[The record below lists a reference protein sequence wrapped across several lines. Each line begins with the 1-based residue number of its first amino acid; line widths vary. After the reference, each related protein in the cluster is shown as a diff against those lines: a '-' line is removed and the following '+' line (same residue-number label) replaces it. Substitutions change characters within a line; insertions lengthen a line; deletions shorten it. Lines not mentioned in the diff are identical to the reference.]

1 MTKLEVLFSPAEFN
15 ALGGRDLSNT
25 RCVVFDILRATSTM
39 ITALQNGA
47 EAVLPV
53 ATIDEAVS
61 LKRENSRLLLGGER
75 EGFRITAQMTGGVDF
90 DLGNSPREYT
100 PERVRGRKIVMTTT
114 NGTRGLRSCAG
125 AAEVLAG
132 SFLNLA
138 AIASHLAVTIESR
151 VGQAPSPVPPG
162 ASPGESAPNKPDEKV
177 RAGEESFSGRGARWD
192 RRGRLS
198 YPTAMDVLL
207 VCSGTH
213 EEASFEDTLA
223 AGALTD
229 LLWPRFSAGHIAD
242 SAQIAREI
250 YRSHADDLPGAMQ
263 LARNGR
269 RLLNLPELAADVPF
283 CLQRDAADFNARMAQ
298 NGWISRI
305 DSAKCK

>member
-15 ALGGRDLSNT
+15 ALGGRDLSKT

-47 EAVLPV
+47 EAVRPV
-53 ATIDEAVS
+53 ATIEEAVS
-61 LKRENSRLLLGGER
+61 LKQQDSRLLLGGER
-75 EGFRITAQMTGGVDF
+75 DGFRITAQMTGSVDF

-138 AIASHLAVTIESR
+138 AIATHLR
-151 VGQAPSPVPPG
+151 
-162 ASPGESAPNKPDEKV
+162 D
-177 RAGEESFSGRGARWD
+177 
-192 RRGRLS
+192 
-198 YPTAMDVLL
+198 AMDVLL

-223 AGALTD
+223 AGALSD
-229 LLWPRFSAGHIAD
+229 LLWPRFASGHLAD

-250 YRSHADDLPGAMQ
+250 YRSHAADLLGAMQ

-269 RLLNLPELAADVPF
+269 RLLNLPDLAADVPF
-283 CLQRDAADFNARMAQ
+283 CLQRDAADFNARMAPD
-298 NGWISRI
+298 GWISRI